1 MNDKRKLLS
10 LACLRGLDGGCL
22 NEPAGMKC
30 SNYIEISY
38 LLKDM
43 HLTVIAEVVGVI
55 ENQSYDEELDD
66 SDLDGDED
74 DEPVYIKY
82 IDRDAA
88 IEDIKKITL

>member
-1 MNDKRKLLS
+1 
-10 LACLRGLDGGCL
+10 
-22 NEPAGMKC
+22 
-30 SNYIEISY
+30 
-38 LLKDM
+38 M

-88 IEDIKKITL
+88 IEAIKKIEI